1 MNQKIEM
8 FQYIVRVM
16 RGQIHHWVEHHN
28 PVVTELWQ
36 HALSLGEGRRALFK
50 ELIVVSSGVVEAL
63 VGMNHGNQLPFAVD
77 CRTIDTNGYHQ
88 LYSIV
93 MAYFVFQLTLLN
105 PQIQKEL
112 LDSLLSVCGE
122 TEEQGRFLARFARVQ
137 ALLPKQRQR
146 SPDLMNL
153 GSEVWQAL
161 QSVLKVRNE
170 PLDGS
175 QFTVF
180 AASVFNAGL
189 RKLQTSMEEKAN
201 TPNC

>member
-1 MNQKIEM
+1 
-8 FQYIVRVM
+8 M
-16 RGQIHHWVEHHN
+16 RGQIRHWVEHHN

-36 HALSLGEGRRALFK
+36 HALSLGEGRQALFK

-63 VGMNHGNQLPFAVD
+63 VGMNHGKQLPFAVD
-77 CRTIDTNGYHQ
+77 CRTIDTNSYHQ

-112 LDSLLSVCGE
+112 LDSLRSVCGE
-122 TEEQGRFLARFARVQ
+122 TEEQGRLLAGLARVQ

-161 QSVLKVRNE
+161 KSVLKVRNE

-189 RKLQTSMEEKAN
+189 RKLQTAMEEKAD